1 MDKCSPV
8 KVSKTSVN
16 DKSLVTCWNS
26 KGINKCMDKVNSG
39 DFTRIQ
45 TASDKTLLQRQF
57 VTLSCC
63 GIAGKVLPGPVKDLK
78 FTKESAKGE
87 V

>member
-26 KGINKCMDKVNSG
+26 KGIIKCMDKVNSG

-45 TASDKTLLQRQF
+45 TASDKTLLQR
-57 VTLSCC
+57 
-63 GIAGKVLPGPVKDLK
+63 
-78 FTKESAKGE
+78 
-87 V
+87 